1 MVSFNNIPD
10 SRLPFMW
17 VEFDNSAALSSK
29 PIWKTLII
37 GYKSVIGIAKEN
49 ELILINSEK
58 QAIEYFGEGSNLHQ
72 QIAVYKK
79 NDTNVETWAV
89 AISEVSTAKPAKAG
103 LLFDLIVPS
112 DQIADGVIS
121 LFMFGEIID
130 IPIVGSK
137 KIDDIT
143 AQIASAIT
151 TNKKVPVVADVDK
164 TDPRLVIFST
174 QHKSNIYNVGYS
186 VIKNEFENK
195 PLPSNLKIGVIPADK
210 KLNSIFSGGDGEPD
224 LESLFKNVIKDQ
236 RFNAFVSPFFSKK
249 SNKFFSEILN
259 KRTMPGSQND
269 GVSFITT
276 TISDLNDLVLKDS
289 FGSLNSEYILPFSYA
304 NSLSPAYL
312 INAAIAAQV
321 SLSASLDPGMPLQT
335 LPLYGIQP
343 PILKNRATTEE
354 RNSFL
359 NNGFGTVTTV
369 AEIPRI
375 ERALTSYKLNDNGIP
390 DESYLS
396 AENIFILSF
405 LRFDIKSYF
414 WSKYSRFK
422 LGNDGG
428 NYSNSQKIMTPNLA
442 KSEIISRFL
451 KWEEMGLVQDSK
463 IFIDNLVVER
473 NSKNR
478 GRLDF
483 LLPPKLIDQLVQV
496 SMQIQF
502 R

>member
-37 GYKSVIGIAKEN
+37 GYKSLTGTAKEN
-49 ELILINSEK
+49 DLILISSEK
-58 QAIEYFGEGSNLHQ
+58 QAIDYFGEGSNLHQ

-89 AISEVSTAKPAKAG
+89 AIPETQGAVAAKAYF
-103 LLFDLIVPS
+103 LIDLVNPTGAIG
-112 DQIADGVIS
+112 DGIIS
-121 LFMFGEIID
+121 IFLFGEIID
-130 IPIVGSK
+130 ISISGAK
-137 KIDDIT
+137 KIDDVSVQIATAIT
-143 AQIASAIT
+143 AS
-151 TNKKVPVVADVDK
+151 KKVPVVAEVDK
-164 TDPRLVIFST
+164 TDPRLIIFST
-174 QHKSNIYNVGYS
+174 QHKLSIYNIGYS
-186 VIKNEFENK
+186 VTKNDFENK
-195 PLPSNLKIGVIPADK
+195 PLPSNVKIGTLPDGK
-210 KLNSIFSGGDGEPD
+210 KSDFSGGSGEPD
-224 LESLFKNVIKDQ
+224 LDSLFKNVIKDQ
-236 RFNAFVSPFFSKK
+236 RFNAFVSPFYSKK
-249 SNKFFSEILN
+249 ANKIFSDILD
-259 KRTMPGSQND
+259 KRTLPSSQND
-269 GVSFITT
+269 GVSFVTT
-276 TISDLNDLVLKDS
+276 TISDLNDPLLKDC
-289 FGSLNSEYILPFSYA
+289 FGSLNSEYILTFSYA
-304 NSLSPAYL
+304 SSLSPAYL

-335 LPLYGIQP
+335 LPLYAIQP
-343 PILKNRATTEE
+343 PILKNRATADE
-354 RNSFL
+354 RTSFL
-359 NNGFGTVTTV
+359 NSGFGTVTTV
-369 AEIPRI
+369 GDTPRI
-375 ERALTSYKLNDNGIP
+375 ERALTSYKLNDSGIP
-390 DESYLS
+390 DESYLP
-396 AENIFILSF
+396 AENIFILSY

-428 NYSNSQKIMTPNLA
+428 NYSNSQKVMTPNLA

-451 KWEEMGLVQDSK
+451 KWEEQGLVQDSK
-463 IFIDNLVVER
+463 LFIDNLVVER
-473 NSKNR
+473 NEKNR